1 MCGTGVQMDFKGN
14 DFYLANDKMI
24 FYLANDTCLV
34 GKKSNLLYREQ
45 CTVNHI
51 RTLGL
56 VYGTLHFSSRRCKR
70 RIGNFFFTK
79 V

>member
-34 GKKSNLLYREQ
+34 GKKSNLLYRE
-45 CTVNHI
+45 
-51 RTLGL
+51 
-56 VYGTLHFSSRRCKR
+56 K
-70 RIGNFFFTK
+70 
-79 V
+79 

>member
-34 GKKSNLLYREQ
+34 GKISNLLYSE
-45 CTVNHI
+45 
-51 RTLGL
+51 
-56 VYGTLHFSSRRCKR
+56 K
-70 RIGNFFFTK
+70 
-79 V
+79 

>member
-34 GKKSNLLYREQ
+34 GKKSNLLYSESESYQ
-45 CTVNHI
+45 NV
-51 RTLGL
+51 RTSIWH
-56 VYGTLHFSSRRCKR
+56 VIHFKQ
-70 RIGNFFFTK
+70 K
-79 V
+79 VQTANM